1 MRINLAQGKSA
12 AARVTVAIHNADTIQ
27 IPAGSPVVFNMN
39 GTNNGLDVVLFSSIT
54 GANQQQGF
62 RCGVVFNNV
71 PVGGFDEAVVF
82 GYTNY
87 LLLIRQTRAAS
98 TAAWAT
104 EAARSIGEHLT
115 ATSIATAASIPNLT
129 NGWTTTAST
138 VQIVTNS
145 QSTGAIS
152 QTILVCDA
160 VLATTLASYASSA
173 STTSDTRTA
182 ITAAVKAFVRVL

>member
-1 MRINLAQGKSA
+1 MRINQNQGKSA
-12 AARVTVAIHNADTIQ
+12 AARITVAIHNADTIT

-39 GTNNGLDVVLFSSIT
+39 GTNNGLDVVLFSSVT
-54 GANQQQGF
+54 AANQQQGF

-82 GYTNY
+82 GYTNF

-98 TAAWAT
+98 TANWTT
-104 EAARSIGEHLT
+104 EAARSVGEHLT
-115 ATSIATAASIPNLT
+115 AVSVNTAASIPNLT
-129 NGWTTTAST
+129 NGWSTTGST
-138 VQIVTNS
+138 VQIVTGTG
-145 QSTGAIS
+145 STGAIN
-152 QTILVCDA
+152 QTVYVCDA
-160 VLATTLASYASSA
+160 ILAQTLASYASSA